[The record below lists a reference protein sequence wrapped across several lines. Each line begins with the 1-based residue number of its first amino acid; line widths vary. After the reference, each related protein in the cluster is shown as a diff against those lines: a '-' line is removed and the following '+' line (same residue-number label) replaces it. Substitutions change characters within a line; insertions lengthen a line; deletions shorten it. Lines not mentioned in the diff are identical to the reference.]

1 MGWNVRFTYA
11 DPCEGFDRS
20 RVKGVVCELIE
31 VRDARY
37 TTAVEV
43 CAGGKLFQVVVDNEK
58 TGELLLKKGNLQRR
72 VTIIPLNK
80 IRYHT
85 VPPQKVLSAQKLCP
99 SGDACLALTLVG
111 YDKSVQEAIE
121 YVFGSTIVCDTLEA
135 ARKVAFDPSVRTRSV
150 TVDGDVCDPS
160 GVLEGGSRSRGKSVL
175 SLLSSVNSVRGEVKS
190 LEKEASG
197 LHEELKVWRDRSHA
211 YRECERRLELE
222 LHNLEVLDGSV
233 ESLSCERVKE
243 EWDACVAS
251 VSQLER
257 EVKEA
262 EEAERAGQS
271 HLSELEA
278 RLASFEKKGSDIDG
292 VEEELKKSRLELKK
306 ALRAC
311 DEGESALEELR
322 LELKEVQ
329 TESEELRERVKKDK
343 QSAEEHEKAVE
354 TIESRVRSLKE
365 CYEEV
370 KRALET
376 KREEVKSVSE
386 EIRTMEKRLESAVE
400 ALKRGEEALKTV
412 RAKKT
417 KVAKARSDAEKR
429 VKLLLKTHPW
439 LSSEESA
446 FGQSGGD
453 FDFAA
458 MDVKSLRSRVEALER
473 EQEELGR
480 RLNKKVLGMMEK
492 AESEYQ
498 ELLRKREI
506 IEKDRSQI
514 EKVMEEL
521 DVKKRETLAST
532 YAKVNRDFGS
542 IFSTL
547 LPGASARLEPPNGGS
562 VLDGLEVRVSFGG
575 KEKESLSEL
584 SGGQRSLLALSL
596 VLSLLVFKPAP
607 MYILDEVDAALDVS
621 HTQNIGRML
630 REHFGGSQFI
640 VVSLKE
646 GMFNNANVIFRTKF
660 VDGVS
665 TVTRTVGVAD
675 GALATGVSGASVTG
689 VSGAS
694 AIGVSGAS
702 AIGVND
708 ASAIGVND
716 ASTTEINDTVTTRK
730 KGNNGKRIR
739 KE

>member
-1 MGWNVRFTYA
+1 MGWNVRFTYT

-197 LHEELKVWRDRSHA
+197 LREELKVWRDRSRA

-262 EEAERAGQS
+262 EEAE
-271 HLSELEA
+271 
-278 RLASFEKKGSDIDG
+278 KKRQ
-292 VEEELKKSRLELKK
+292 EEEAERQ
-306 ALRAC
+306 R
-311 DEGESALEELR
+311 R
-322 LELKEVQ
+322 KE
-329 TESEELRERVKKDK
+329 
-343 QSAEEHEKAVE
+343 
-354 TIESRVRSLKE
+354 
-365 CYEEV
+365 
-370 KRALET
+370 
-376 KREEVKSVSE
+376 
-386 EIRTMEKRLESAVE
+386 
-400 ALKRGEEALKTV
+400 
-412 RAKKT
+412 
-417 KVAKARSDAEKR
+417 
-429 VKLLLKTHPW
+429 
-439 LSSEESA
+439 
-446 FGQSGGD
+446 
-453 FDFAA
+453 
-458 MDVKSLRSRVEALER
+458 
-473 EQEELGR
+473 
-480 RLNKKVLGMMEK
+480 
-492 AESEYQ
+492 
-498 ELLRKREI
+498 
-506 IEKDRSQI
+506 
-514 EKVMEEL
+514 
-521 DVKKRETLAST
+521 
-532 YAKVNRDFGS
+532 
-542 IFSTL
+542 
-547 LPGASARLEPPNGGS
+547 
-562 VLDGLEVRVSFGG
+562 
-575 KEKESLSEL
+575 
-584 SGGQRSLLALSL
+584 
-596 VLSLLVFKPAP
+596 
-607 MYILDEVDAALDVS
+607 
-621 HTQNIGRML
+621 IGRA
-630 REHFGGSQFI
+630 H
-640 VVSLKE
+640 V
-646 GMFNNANVIFRTKF
+646 
-660 VDGVS
+660 
-665 TVTRTVGVAD
+665 
-675 GALATGVSGASVTG
+675 
-689 VSGAS
+689 
-694 AIGVSGAS
+694 
-702 AIGVND
+702 
-708 ASAIGVND
+708 
-716 ASTTEINDTVTTRK
+716 
-730 KGNNGKRIR
+730 
-739 KE
+739 